1 MALPLV
7 NKISI
12 VTGAAGGLGK
22 VIAKVFLESGSKVVL
37 VDINQGGLEATKAE
51 FASSGALHIIKANI
65 TNEEEVKSIFEETI
79 KVFGSLDILVNNA
92 GIMDRFDAAGTC
104 ETELWNKVIAVNLTA
119 PFLMTKYAIQE
130 FQKSA
135 EPAGTILNVC
145 STGGLF
151 GARAGN
157 DEPHFTFKT
166 VLILNQGVAYT
177 ASKHGVVGLTKNTAA
192 MYAKKGIRCNAIA
205 PGGMPTGI
213 MSDMFEKGV
222 VNMENLGITTKT
234 AAVEPGLAD
243 LVDVAQAALFLSSD
257 VSKAMTGVILPV
269 DKGWAAY

>member
-7 NKISI
+7 SKISI

-22 VIAKVFLESGSKVVL
+22 VIAKLFLESGSKVVL
-37 VDINQGGLEATKAE
+37 VDINQGGLDAAKAE
-51 FASSGALHIIKANI
+51 LSSSESVHIIKADI
-65 TNEEEVKSIFEETI
+65 TNEEEVKSIFEETT
-79 KVFGSLDILVNNA
+79 KVFGSVDILVNNA

-157 DEPHFTFKT
+157 DEPQFRFK
-166 VLILNQGVAYT
+166 LY
-177 ASKHGVVGLTKNTAA
+177 
-192 MYAKKGIRCNAIA
+192 
-205 PGGMPTGI
+205 
-213 MSDMFEKGV
+213 
-222 VNMENLGITTKT
+222 
-234 AAVEPGLAD
+234 
-243 LVDVAQAALFLSSD
+243 
-257 VSKAMTGVILPV
+257 
-269 DKGWAAY
+269 